1 MRIIAQELIG
11 MIERE
16 RRPVCDFFE
25 LQVPPY

>member
-1 MRIIAQELIG
+1 

-25 LQVPPY
+25 LQVSAAT